1 MAIWGAEFNASDAG
15 WMHGE
20 LNGRTVDSILGYMSS
35 LPTWAFHGAAYGM
48 GDFSNNAKWM
58 VTGGW
63 EREGGHYRAG
73 LNSIPVI
80 ERYRRHPDDFY
91 LLQVGIGGVMAPLPN
106 IDGDGAPS
114 MAFHTHP
121 FVMEHDPNSG
131 DHGLGF
137 FGSSLNAGAYMHA
150 HPVLGKL
157 CFMCVLT
164 EDAAGAHVA
173 PRDMYR
179 RRVFLSPLGLWL
191 VAEAGTMQ
199 SVSLSADLSTVT
211 VLFEP
216 SAAAAASAGTA
227 GTAAPYS
234 SLRLRVEQA
243 APEDRAFAFALTA
256 PAGAQ
261 VVRNAYAFAPA
272 ADDNAVTTAVIAVT
286 ATRA

>member
-1 MAIWGAEFNASDAG
+1 
-15 WMHGE
+15 MHGE
-20 LNGRTVDSILGYMSS
+20 LNSRTVDSILGYMGSV
-35 LPTWAFHGAAYGM
+35 PTWAHHGAAYGM

-91 LLQVGIGGVMAPLPN
+91 LLQTGIGGVMAPLPN
-106 IDGDGAPS
+106 IDVDGAPS

-121 FVMEHDPNSG
+121 FIMDHDPNSG

-150 HPVLGKL
+150 HPQLGPL
-157 CFMCVLT
+157 CFMCVLST
-164 EDAAGAHVA
+164 DGAGATTVA

-179 RRVFLSPLGLWL
+179 KRAYLSPIGLWL
-191 VAEAGTMQ
+191 VAEAGNLQ
-199 SVSLSADLSTVT
+199 SVTLSADAATVS
-211 VLFEP
+211 VAFEP
-216 SAAAAASAGTA
+216 SAVAAASAGTA

-234 SLRLRVEQA
+234 ALRLRVEAA
-243 APEDRAFAFALTA
+243 APEDRPFAFALTA

-261 VVRNAYAFAPA
+261 LVRGAYAFAPS
-272 ADDNAVTTAVIAVT
+272 ADDNAVTLATITV
-286 ATRA
+286 TRAIR